1 MEVFRGPNSALY
13 GSDALASV
21 INITTRRGVTPLPEL
36 SYSAEGGSYGTL
48 HQESNLGGV
57 WNRFDYFTDVSRFD
71 TQNSTPNSEFHNG
84 SCSRQPGM
92 ARASRHGAA
101 RHGAALGLRS
111 QRAQRHRSVRHPG

>member
-36 SYSAEGGSYGTL
+36 SYSADGGSYGTL

-57 WNRFDYFTDVSRFD
+57 MES
-71 TQNSTPNSEFHNG
+71 
-84 SCSRQPGM
+84 
-92 ARASRHGAA
+92 
-101 RHGAALGLRS
+101 LRLLY
-111 QRAQRHRSVRHPG
+111 RCLPL